1 MNNAD
6 TKKIVGLIFA
16 TVLMAASA
24 GCSKNAPQE
33 TASKSE
39 APAAATAVVEAPKT
53 YQEGVEAYQAGKFDV
68 AAAKF
73 KELAD
78 KGDASAQFNL
88 GSLYHQGQGV
98 AQDDKQAALFFA
110 KAAEQGHTDAMDNLG
125 LRYAKGEG
133 VAQDW
138 GQAYK
143 WFSIAGMRKNV
154 SAAQNAKVA
163 LSKMT
168 PEQID
173 QAQVAA
179 KDWMEQHPK

>member
-1 MNNAD
+1 MNNAH
-6 TKKIVGLIFA
+6 TKKILGLMFA
-16 TVLMAASA
+16 TVLVVASA
-24 GCSKNAPQE
+24 GCSKKAPQE

-39 APAAATAVVEAPKT
+39 TPTTAAVVETPKT
-53 YQEGVEAYQAGKFDV
+53 YQEGVDAYQAGKFDV

-98 AQDDKQAALFFA
+98 AQDDKQAALYFA

-125 LRYAKGEG
+125 LRYGKGEG

-138 GQAYK
+138 VQAYK

>member
-1 MNNAD
+1 MNNAH
-6 TKKIVGLIFA
+6 TKKILGLMFA
-16 TVLMAASA
+16 TMLVAASA
-24 GCSKNAPQE
+24 GCSKKAPQE
-33 TASKSE
+33 TANNTE
-39 APAAATAVVEAPKT
+39 ATATTAAVVAPKT

-98 AQDDKQAALFFA
+98 AQDDKQAALYFA

-138 GQAYK
+138 AQAYK

-163 LSKMT
+163 ISKMT